1 MNAFTCT
8 GPYAILI
15 LAGIKRTENRS
26 AWPSPSDPPSLEL
39 RRTSGRAAISCSKSF
54 CKEEYGQFIAWA
66 SVNLPPEDFE
76 KLPSWREVKDWPGKI
91 VGVCDYK
98 ARTRETHAPTDLR
111 QSRGDTPYQ
120 AELFANE
127 QTTQLPNQQTISWDE
142 GYQYWWD
149 LSNVMRLPEPIPCRG
164 NVGMWPLPPSIA
176 QSVLEQVHSLQTVA
190 VLSHPTEVHSLQT
203 VKSVE
208 ANAAAVRIETP
219 DDAYPLFRA
228 AVPLAGAREG
238 FFVLPIDAQRCPIC
252 KPVLVSLGH
261 LPGTAAIEL
270 GEIFREA
277 FKVNADAIIV
287 AHNHPSG
294 DPTPSKADLQ
304 LTTTLQSA
312 ANLLGIKFLDHLIL
326 GSPDSEDGRGYLSVM
341 ELSDK

>member
-1 MNAFTCT
+1 MIQNAFTCT

-15 LAGIKRTENRS
+15 LYGIKRTENRS
-26 AWPSPSDPPSLEL
+26 AWPEPRE
-39 RRTSGRAAISCSKSF
+39 GRAAISCSKSF

-66 SVNLPPEDFE
+66 SANLTAEDFE
-76 KLPSWREVKDWPGKI
+76 KLPSWREVKDWPGKV

-98 ARTRETHAPTDLR
+98 ARVRTGRE
-111 QSRGDTPYQ
+111 
-120 AELFANE
+120 
-127 QTTQLPNQQTISWDE
+127 SWDE

-149 LSNVMRLPEPIPCRG
+149 LSNVVRLPEPISCRG
-164 NVGMWPLPPSIA
+164 NVGMWTLSPTIA

-190 VLSHPTEVHSLQT
+190 VPSPPAEVHSLQT

-208 ANAAAVRIETP
+208 ANGAAVRIDTP

-238 FFVLPIDAQRCPIC
+238 FFVLPIDAQRRLIC

-270 GEIFREA
+270 GEVFRTA

-294 DPTPSKADLQ
+294 DLTPSKADMQ
-304 LTTTLQSA
+304 LTSVLQSTA
-312 ANLLGIKFLDHLIL
+312 RLLGVKFLDHLIL
-326 GSPDSEDGRGYLSVM
+326 GLPDCEGWRGFVSVV
-341 ELSDK
+341 EWQEHPEHQ

>member
-1 MNAFTCT
+1 MFINAFTCT

-15 LAGIKRTENRS
+15 LCGIKRTENRS
-26 AWPSPSDPPSLEL
+26 AWPEPRE
-39 RRTSGRAAISCSKSF
+39 GRAAISCSKSF

-76 KLPSWREVKDWPGKI
+76 KLPAWREVKDWPGKV

-98 ARTRETHAPTDLR
+98 ARERTGRE
-111 QSRGDTPYQ
+111 
-120 AELFANE
+120 
-127 QTTQLPNQQTISWDE
+127 SWDE

-164 NVGMWPLPPSIA
+164 NVGMWALPPSIA
-176 QSVLEQVHSLQTVA
+176 QSVLEQVHSLQTV
-190 VLSHPTEVHSLQT
+190 
-203 VKSVE
+203 KSVE
-208 ANAAAVRIETP
+208 ANDASVRIETP

-238 FFVLPIDAQRCPIC
+238 FFVLPIDAQRRPIC

-261 LPGTAAIEL
+261 LPGTAAVEL
-270 GEIFREA
+270 GEVFREA

-294 DPTPSKADLQ
+294 DPTPSKADIQ
-304 LTTTLQSA
+304 LTSVLQSTA
-312 ANLLGIKFLDHLIL
+312 RLLGVKFLDHFII
-326 GSPDSEDGRGYLSVM
+326 GSPDCEEGRGFVSVV
-341 ELSDK
+341 EWQEHQEHQ